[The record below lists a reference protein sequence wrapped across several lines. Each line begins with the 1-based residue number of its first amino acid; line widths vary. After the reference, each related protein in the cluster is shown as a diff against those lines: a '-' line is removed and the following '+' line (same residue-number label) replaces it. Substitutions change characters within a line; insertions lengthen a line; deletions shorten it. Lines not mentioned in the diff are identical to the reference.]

1 MDLFEAI
8 KDRRS
13 VRSFTEELVSEL
25 DLKLILDA
33 ANWAPSARNQQP
45 WRFIVIKNKKTVS
58 TMAAEVNKKLD
69 IIEKKAQEDKDDEL
83 LKKSSR
89 YRGPFT
95 FFKSAPLTIAVV
107 MTEYEGTGLAAKVG
121 VDASKFSSSLQS
133 VSAAIQNFLLATH
146 ALGYGSCWMTGPLI
160 AEPEISDILE
170 VKKEEQIVALLP
182 LGKYSLPP
190 KPKPRKTTKQATTF
204 IE

>member
-8 KDRRS
+8 KHRRS
-13 VRSFTEELVSEL
+13 VRSFTEEPVNEV

-45 WRFIVIKNKKTVS
+45 WRFIVIKDKKILFN
-58 TMAAEVNKKLD
+58 MADAVNKKLD
-69 IIEKKAQEDKDDEL
+69 IIEKKAQEDKNDKL

-107 MTEYEGTGLAAKVG
+107 MAEYEGTGLAAKVG

-160 AEPEISDILE
+160 AEPEISDILK
-170 VKKEEQIVALLP
+170 VKKEEQLVALLP

-190 KPKPRKTTKQATTF
+190 KAKPRKTVEQVTTF

>member
-8 KDRRS
+8 KERRS
-13 VRSFTEELVSEL
+13 VRSFTEEPVNEV
-25 DLKLILDA
+25 DLKIILDA
-33 ANWAPSARNQQP
+33 ANRAPSARNQQP
-45 WRFIVIKNKKTVS
+45 WRYIVIKNKKTVS
-58 TMAAEVNKKLD
+58 MMAAEVNKKLD
-69 IIEKKAQEDKDDEL
+69 IIEKKGQEDKDDEL
-83 LKKSSR
+83 LKKSR
-89 YRGPFT
+89 CYRGPFT

-133 VSAAIQNFLLATH
+133 VSAAIQNFLLAAH

-160 AEPEISDILE
+160 AEPEISDILK
-170 VKKEEQIVALLP
+170 VKQEEQLVALLP
-182 LGKYSLPP
+182 LGKYSLAP
-190 KPKPRKTTKQATTF
+190 KAKPRKTVEQVTTF